1 FLPYP
6 SDRLGGRLATDVVQY
21 ALLGLISGRPEGAH
35 GYQLKIEFD
44 ALYGDFWSL
53 NYGQLYRTLDRLE
66 RAGLVQCTEEVQ
78 SGRPSRKVYRITAS
92 GQQSLDD
99 WLLLPPTDEPRPLR
113 DDLSVKLLFLT
124 ESRRQET
131 LALVRSQ
138 RAIYLHHLARLTK
151 RRTVPEESGQDMFVT
166 RLLLLQAAMRVRTDL
181 AWLDLVEKELLQR
194 TYGKKPVASRPT
206 FSKQRRPDSKTSARA
221 SARARRGSTPGAR
234 SR

>member
-1 FLPYP
+1 M
-6 SDRLGGRLATDVVQY
+6 ATDVVQY
-21 ALLGLISGRPEGAH
+21 TLLGLISTRPGGAH
-35 GYQLKIEFD
+35 GYQLKTEFE

-92 GQQSLDD
+92 GQRSLDD

-124 ESRRQET
+124 EPRREET

-151 RRTVPEESGQDMFVT
+151 RRTVLEESAEDMFVT
-166 RLLLLQAAMRVRTDL
+166 RLLLLQADMRVRTDL

-194 TYGKKPVASRPT
+194 AERKQPPAPRPAPP
-206 FSKQRRPDSKTSARA
+206 KHR
-221 SARARRGSTPGAR
+221 
-234 SR
+234 

>member
-1 FLPYP
+1 MLLTISRPRASSLRIRDP
-6 SDRLGGRLATDVVQY
+6 DRLEGRLATDAVQY
-21 ALLGLISGRPEGAH
+21 TLLGLISARPEGAH

-66 RAGLVQCTEEVQ
+66 RGGLVQCTEEVQ

-151 RRTVPEESGQDMFVT
+151 RRTVLEESAQDMFVT
-166 RLLLLQAAMRVRTDL
+166 RLLLLQADMRVRADL

-194 TYGKKPVASRPT
+194 TDGKKPVASRPT
-206 FSKQRRPDSKTSARA
+206 FSKHR
-221 SARARRGSTPGAR
+221 
-234 SR
+234 